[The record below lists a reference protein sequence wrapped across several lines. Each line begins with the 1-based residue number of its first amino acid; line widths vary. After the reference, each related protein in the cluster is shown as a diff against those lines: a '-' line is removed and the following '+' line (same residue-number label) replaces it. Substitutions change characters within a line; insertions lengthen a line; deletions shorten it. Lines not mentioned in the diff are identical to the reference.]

1 MPICEEC
8 GRISTTRV
16 VDVDPGAGEVSYVCD
31 RDFKAR
37 QGKQRIPV
45 PGCGHE
51 GAVTVF
57 GGNVKVGWKVDWAL
71 RWYVFGV
78 DYEMYGKDLIDSAEI
93 SSQIVETLVGTP
105 PIGLV
110 YEWFNDEN
118 GQAISKTKGNGL
130 TIEEWLRYGPLE
142 SMNWYIY
149 QNPSKAKKLYFG
161 VIPRSVDSYLED
173 RSDFGEQDD
182 EAERLD
188 NPIWFVER
196 RKIDEGAS
204 LDFTSDVSYTMLL
217 NLVSVLNTADRD
229 IVWEY
234 LLRYDDSVEEDR
246 EFVDRMI
253 DCAMR
258 YYEDF
263 VLPTKSYEVPPA
275 EMMPA
280 VDQFRQFLRDYEGDS
295 AEELQT
301 AAYTAGKDH
310 DLSLGKWFRAMY
322 RLLLGQDRGP
332 RLGTFVHL
340 YGVDETLAL
349 IDEKLA
355 EG

>member
-1 MPICEEC
+1 
-8 GRISTTRV
+8 
-16 VDVDPGAGEVSYVCD
+16 
-31 RDFKAR
+31 
-37 QGKQRIPV
+37 
-45 PGCGHE
+45 
-51 GAVTVF
+51 
-57 GGNVKVGWKVDWAL
+57 
-71 RWYVFGV
+71 
-78 DYEMYGKDLIDSAEI
+78 
-93 SSQIVETLVGTP
+93 
-105 PIGLV
+105 
-110 YEWFNDEN
+110 
-118 GQAISKTKGNGL
+118 
-130 TIEEWLRYGPLE
+130 
-142 SMNWYIY
+142 MNWYIY

-263 VLPTKSYEVPPA
+263 VLPTKSYE
-275 EMMPA
+275 MMPA